1 MEISSSSKKRC
12 TRTTSSIKD
21 DRSLAETGTKDV
33 VEEQVTKGCSKTGI
47 SQLSSMRLFKGFE
60 ESFIGQQL
68 TESLRLSDLNQ
79 NQRNS
84 EKNENSVSKV
94 AAFRKSAMFPSQI
107 SFLEKKREEPFEMV
121 LFKNERRV
129 TDKEILEIQRK
140 VTAAFLSFSLE
151 EKEKLLNEALLMT
164 ALNYYEGMEKFKKI
178 NSLRRTILKELIKI
192 IQNSEKK

>member
-94 AAFRKSAMFPSQI
+94 AAFRESAMFPSQI

>member
-1 MEISSSSKKRC
+1 MEVSLSSKKRC

-33 VEEQVTKGCSKTGI
+33 VEEQVTKGCNKTCI
-47 SQLSSMRLFKGFE
+47 CQLSSMRFFKGLE
-60 ESFIGQQL
+60 ESIKGQQL

-94 AAFRKSAMFPSQI
+94 AAFRESAMFPSQI

-178 NSLRRTILKELIKI
+178 NSLISTIQK
-192 IQNSEKK
+192 